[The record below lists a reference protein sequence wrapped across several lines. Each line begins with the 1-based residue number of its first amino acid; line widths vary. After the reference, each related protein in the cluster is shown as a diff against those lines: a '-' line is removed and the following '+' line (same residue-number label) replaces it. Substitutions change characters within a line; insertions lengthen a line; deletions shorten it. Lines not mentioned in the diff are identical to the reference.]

1 LLLPYQQLP
10 QPLLSL
16 LTSHSTP
23 VSRHLF
29 DHIRQYNSMFAMTS
43 MGAKVIDSINDGHG
57 PYVFKI
63 SGQVCHIIGSM
74 ILTPGS

>member
-1 LLLPYQQLP
+1 
-10 QPLLSL
+10 

-23 VSRHLF
+23 VSRHIF

-43 MGAKVIDSINDGHG
+43 MGAKVIESINDAHG

-63 SGQVCHIIGSM
+63 SGHVCHRIGST
-74 ILTPGS
+74 IPTPGA